1 MGSSGEAGPLREGSP
16 FMSEET
22 ENKPGPDDFEYHP
35 AIQRLSSQK
44 TTSQAS
50 VTVKFITYTVAVTA
64 LIGGWLYLVYRE
76 PPKPPRAPALGA
88 AGDYSV
94 QTPAPFEVLNNP
106 EFQAALLL
114 NEEQI
119 ELDIIA
125 RRFVEVEGFQW
136 KKVGWRVEKIR
147 DIDEGIAL
155 GKDVEAFQD
164 ITGVVMETRITE
176 EDVNGLWDIGIQYA
190 MLLGVTEDDPDFE
203 QKIAL
208 VAAYVNNENLLIEY
222 EKFVKK
228 EYNPHLVPPGSL
240 VRFRPLNDSRLE
252 ALFTDWH
259 QVIDRE
265 G

>member
-1 MGSSGEAGPLREGSP
+1 
-16 FMSEET
+16 MSEET
-22 ENKPGPDDFEYHP
+22 GNQPGPDDLEYHP
-35 AIQRLSSQK
+35 AIQRLSTKK
-44 TTSQAS
+44 TTTQAS
-50 VTVKFITYTVAVTA
+50 STVRFITYVMAGSL

-76 PPKPPRAPALGA
+76 PPKPPKAQALGA

-94 QTPAPFEVLNNP
+94 QTPAPLDVLNNP
-106 EFQAALLL
+106 EFQAALLF

-119 ELDIIA
+119 ELDLIA
-125 RRFVEVEGFQW
+125 RRFVEVEDYQW

-147 DIDEGIAL
+147 QIDEGIAL

-190 MLLGVTEDDPDFE
+190 RLLGVTEDDPDFE

-222 EKFVKK
+222 EKFAKQ